1 MELAPGVF
9 VSHTATEEW
18 EFDPEVNGDL
28 HLLCSVDGVE
38 SGMSRFAGAEVGK
51 PVTYTPPR
59 RETLLVLEGA
69 ARVEISGGP
78 TLELRPGVMASI
90 PGGTETTWHLT
101 PPFKEFW
108 VIAG

>member
-1 MELAPGVF
+1 M
-9 VSHTATEEW
+9 T
-18 EFDPEVNGDL
+18 
-28 HLLCSVDGVE
+28 
-38 SGMSRFAGAEVGK
+38 
-51 PVTYTPPR
+51 
-59 RETLLVLEGA
+59 
-69 ARVEISGGP
+69 GGP